1 MSEYEVSSS
10 GLVHAPAARV
20 YEVLADYRQHHPRIV
35 PPEYFRRLEVL
46 EGGVGTGT
54 RTRVEMRVLGVTQMF
69 EQVISEP
76 EPGHLLMESNSN
88 GSTTTFR
95 VEDRGGGTTQVTIA
109 TRLAGRSGIGGAVER
124 FVTTRMLRRIYRK
137 EIRQLAVYV
146 AGMR

>member
-1 MSEYEVSSS
+1 VSEYEVSSS
-10 GLVHAPAARV
+10 GLVHASAARV

-35 PPEYFRRLEVL
+35 PPEYFRSLEVL

-54 RTRVEMRVLGVTQMF
+54 RTRVEMRVLGITQMF

-76 EPGHLLMESNSN
+76 EPGRLLMESNSN

-95 VEDRGGGTTQVTIA
+95 VEDRGGTTQVTIA

-137 EIRQLAVYV
+137 EIRRLAAYV